1 MLMMGE
7 VGADP
12 TAKLCG
18 THASTRTGLVSRAK
32 VTAADTVTSA
42 EAGVSA
48 ASPAAASTVL
58 SMVSS
63 AAARSSESA

>member
-1 MLMMGE
+1 MMGE

-18 THASTRTGLVSRAK
+18 TPALIRRGLVSRAR
-32 VTAADTVTSA
+32 VTAADIATSA
-42 EAGVSA
+42 EAA
-48 ASPAAASTVL
+48 ASAASTVL
-58 SMVSS
+58 SMVSG